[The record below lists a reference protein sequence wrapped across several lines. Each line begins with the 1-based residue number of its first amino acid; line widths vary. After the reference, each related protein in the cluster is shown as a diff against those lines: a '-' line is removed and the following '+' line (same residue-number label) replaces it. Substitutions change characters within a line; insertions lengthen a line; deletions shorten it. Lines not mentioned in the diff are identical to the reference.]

1 MGLITMNP
9 VHNVTGVVLAGGRSC
24 RMGTNKALLDIA
36 GRSMIDRVVQEMAR
50 LYNNIL
56 LVAGKTE
63 DYAYLGLPLIDD
75 IYPGCGPLGGI
86 HAGLKTS
93 RTPYIF
99 VAGCDMPFV
108 RAELMA
114 CLLPHARDHDV
125 VIPRDG
131 DYLEPLFAVYGKGCL
146 QSMEQMLKDK
156 RCKITGFYDQVRV
169 KYIDR
174 NDLERCAGSDKCFI
188 NVNTPDEL
196 AAARRVAEDGE
207 I

>member
-1 MGLITMNP
+1 MRLIAMNP
-9 VHNVTGVVLAGGRSC
+9 VRDTTGVILAGGRSR
-24 RMGTNKALLDIA
+24 RMGTDKALLDIA

-50 LYNNIL
+50 LFDNIM
-56 LVAGKTE
+56 LVSGKRDE
-63 DYAYLGLPLIDD
+63 YLYLGLQIIGD

-86 HAGLKTS
+86 HAGLKAAS
-93 RTPYIF
+93 TPYIF
-99 VAGCDMPFV
+99 VVGCDMPFV

-125 VIPRDG
+125 VIPREG
-131 DYLEPLFAVYGKGCL
+131 DYLEPLLAIYGKGCL
-146 QSMEQMLKDK
+146 APVEHMLQKK
-156 RCKITGFYDQVRV
+156 RCKITGFYEQVRV

-174 NDLERCAGSDKCFI
+174 KDMERCAGSDKCFI